1 MATILAGGDLPE
13 KYNKG
18 QKEPSEEFPY
28 PIYSNGTGN
37 QSLYGF
43 ANSYRIDDEAVTIS
57 ARGTLGWHTIRSA
70 KFTPIV
76 RLLTLIPDKEIIS
89 TKFLNYILTQAE
101 LGGVQTGIPSL
112 TKPMVEK
119 VKIAIPP
126 LNLQSKIVEILDKFQ
141 ALTEDVSGLLPEE
154 IALRQ
159 KQYAYYREQLLT
171 FTANSGKASQPASQP
186 ASH

>member
-1 MATILAGGDLPE
+1 M
-13 KYNKG
+13 
-18 QKEPSEEFPY
+18 
-28 PIYSNGTGN
+28 
-37 QSLYGF
+37 
-43 ANSYRIDDEAVTIS
+43 
-57 ARGTLGWHTIRSA
+57 
-70 KFTPIV
+70 
-76 RLLTLIPDKEIIS
+76 
-89 TKFLNYILTQAE
+89 
-101 LGGVQTGIPSL
+101 QTGIPSL